1 MSLSGRWMLRTPKSS
16 AASNHTARPGGHEGR
31 KDIGPMERNKYEL
44 QRRVLS
50 HKYADILQDF
60 EEASDDRRVAWNCYQ
75 QILAACEA
83 MQGSGMENN
92 FICCAVNK
100 SIRKQEAEID
110 EIITRFT
117 GKVYMGAR
125 WVDVREEMKGEK
137 FTYGYVDCVIGM
149 MTSKEAARKLLR
161 EQLYDMRNELTREHY
176 FDMYEYINAMTD

>member
-1 MSLSGRWMLRTPKSS
+1 
-16 AASNHTARPGGHEGR
+16 
-31 KDIGPMERNKYEL
+31 MERNKYEL

-100 SIRKQEAEID
+100 SIRKQEAEIAAP
-110 EIITRFT
+110 
-117 GKVYMGAR
+117 M
-125 WVDVREEMKGEK
+125 
-137 FTYGYVDCVIGM
+137 IGP
-149 MTSKEAARKLLR
+149 LR
-161 EQLYDMRNELTREHY
+161 EKLEAVKTLYRIETGTVY
-176 FDMYEYINAMTD
+176 

>member
-1 MSLSGRWMLRTPKSS
+1 
-16 AASNHTARPGGHEGR
+16 
-31 KDIGPMERNKYEL
+31 MERNKYEL

-83 MQGSGMENN
+83 MQGSGMEDN

-100 SIRKQEAEID
+100 SIREQEAEID

-117 GKVYMGAR
+117 GKVYMGVK

-137 FTYGYVDCVIGM
+137 FT
-149 MTSKEAARKLLR
+149 
-161 EQLYDMRNELTREHY
+161 
-176 FDMYEYINAMTD
+176 